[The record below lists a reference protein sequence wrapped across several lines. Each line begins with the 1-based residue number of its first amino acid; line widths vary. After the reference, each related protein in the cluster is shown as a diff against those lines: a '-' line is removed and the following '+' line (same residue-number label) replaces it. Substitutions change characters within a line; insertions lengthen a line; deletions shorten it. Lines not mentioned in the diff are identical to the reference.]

1 LILQLQFERTPP
13 TDVCL
18 CCALGPC
25 HPIPPTPYL
34 QVNASGTA
42 FAAALE
48 SLPLDEL
55 ELGSLRG
62 VLVGAVMDVDLQQQT
77 GRLTANLA
85 SPRFS
90 GLAGTSLST
99 AARYVSFRD
108 FCIGLGGGLLG

>member
-1 LILQLQFERTPP
+1 M
-13 TDVCL
+13 
-18 CCALGPC
+18 
-25 HPIPPTPYL
+25 L

-48 SLPLDEL
+48 SLPIDEL

-62 VLVGAVMDVDLQQQT
+62 VLVGAVLDVDLAAQT

-99 AARYVSFRD
+99 TARCV
-108 FCIGLGGGLLG
+108 CVPGGGGGEGLAGGGWSCLLYTSRRG